1 MLMKTVEAFRD
12 RTTYQRAEH
21 GTWTAEFHG
30 AINIRVEGP
39 SLERCRFLMLD
50 ILDAHVHDWLVAA
63 PAAQRS
69 QHSS

>member
-12 RTTYQRAEH
+12 RTTYTRTDK

-30 AINIRVEGP
+30 AVDIRIDGA
-39 SLERCRFLMLD
+39 SLERCRSLMLD

-63 PAAQRS
+63 QDSQRS
-69 QHSS
+69 S